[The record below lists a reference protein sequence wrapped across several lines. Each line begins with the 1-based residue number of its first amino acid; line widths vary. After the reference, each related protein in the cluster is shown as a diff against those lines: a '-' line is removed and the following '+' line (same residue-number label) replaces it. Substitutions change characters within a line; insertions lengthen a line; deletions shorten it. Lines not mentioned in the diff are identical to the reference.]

1 MSDRTNVTTI
11 DRGGLTLHVFTSP
24 DVGEMVN
31 SHVVETPNALVVVD
45 VPLYRPFADEFRAYV
60 DSLGKPI
67 AKVLVTHAHP
77 DHWFTLAH
85 FRDHETHAFAEAIE
99 EMTFLRE
106 LAIGYHTSIHPDLVP
121 EEVVLPSHTIEPGTL
136 RIDGVDFVLHKVLDA
151 EATATMAIEI
161 PQIRTLLAQDLVYHG
176 CHRYLAT
183 KTADGRSSVDSWIG
197 HLEAF
202 KARGFELVVP
212 GHGVPTDASVFDE
225 NIEYLSFARGV
236 LASAKDGPEL
246 IGRLKERY
254 PDLGLDLV
262 LTMSAVMLYPPLE
275 S

>member
-1 MSDRTNVTTI
+1 MGENSNVTTI
-11 DRGGLTLHVFTSP
+11 DRGDLTLHVFTSP

-31 SHVVETPNALVVVD
+31 SHVVETPNALVVID

-60 DSLGKPI
+60 DGLGKPV

-85 FRDHETHAFAEAIE
+85 FRDHDTHAFSEAID
-99 EMTFLRE
+99 EMTVLRE

-121 EEVVLPSHTIEPGTL
+121 DEVMLPSHTIEPGTL

-151 EATATMAIEI
+151 EATATMAVEI
-161 PQIRTLLAQDLVYHG
+161 PSIRTLVAQDLVYHG

-183 KTADGRSSVDSWIG
+183 KTADGSSSVGSWIA

-225 NIEYLSFARGV
+225 NIEYLSFAREV